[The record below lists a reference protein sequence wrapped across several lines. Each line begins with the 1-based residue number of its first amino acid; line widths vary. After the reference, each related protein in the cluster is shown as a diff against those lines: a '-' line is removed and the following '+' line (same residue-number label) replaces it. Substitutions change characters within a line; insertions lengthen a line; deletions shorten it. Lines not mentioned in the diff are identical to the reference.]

1 MASITFI
8 FNEFETKFPCQRGNS
23 MEYLCEK
30 FSNFIHKSMNTL
42 YFAYNGNLINFKLT
56 FDQIAKGEDKI
67 KGEIKITV
75 VSKLENYQNELDNV
89 VVSEI
94 DKIKAKIMYDE
105 LIVKYDFIKQ
115 IDTEENIIK
124 KIIQLN
130 FNELEIKNF
139 YTNIDIIYQELEDE
153 YGISGFVEKNV
164 AKSKIIELNCN
175 RDLIIEWIE
184 DTLVNGNE

>member
-1 MASITFI
+1 M
-8 FNEFETKFPCQRGNS
+8 
-23 MEYLCEK
+23 
-30 FSNFIHKSMNTL
+30 
-42 YFAYNGNLINFKLT
+42 
-56 FDQIAKGEDKI
+56 
-67 KGEIKITV
+67 
-75 VSKLENYQNELDNV
+75 SKLENYHNKLDNV

-94 DKIKAKIMYDE
+94 DEIKAKIMYDE

-184 DTLVNGNE
+184 DTLINGQ

>member
-1 MASITFI
+1 M
-8 FNEFETKFPCQRGNS
+8 
-23 MEYLCEK
+23 
-30 FSNFIHKSMNTL
+30 
-42 YFAYNGNLINFKLT
+42 
-56 FDQIAKGEDKI
+56 
-67 KGEIKITV
+67 
-75 VSKLENYQNELDNV
+75 SKLENYQNELDNE

-139 YTNIDIIYQELEDE
+139 YTNNVDIIYQELEDE
-153 YGISGFVEKNV
+153 YGISGFVEEFV
-164 AKSKIIELNCN
+164 AKDKILELNCN
-175 RDLIIEWIE
+175 RDLIKEWIE
-184 DTLVNGNE
+184 DTLLNDNE

>member
-130 FNELEIKNF
+130 FNEIEIKNF
-139 YTNIDIIYQELEDE
+139 YTNIDIIYHELEDE
-153 YGISGFVEKNV
+153 YGISGFVEKAV

-184 DTLVNGNE
+184 DTLINGQ